1 MLSFFRVER
10 ILKPMHVKE
19 WGNLDLNQGPAGY
32 EGGGN
37 PHHSTPPNRYQQHY
51 KQLAAF
57 PSTGFYQ
64 FVLA

>member
-1 MLSFFRVER
+1 
-10 ILKPMHVKE
+10 MHVKE